1 MKEGVA
7 MDVKELY
14 ETNKEFKQYVD
25 KYAEHYNGINGI
37 PVEEA
42 LRHEL
47 VKNVALFY
55 YHVENDKQTT

>member
-1 MKEGVA
+1 

-14 ETNKEFKQYVD
+14 ETNKEFKTYVD
-25 KYAEHYNGINGI
+25 KYAEHYNGVKGI
-37 PVEEA
+37 SIEEA

-55 YHVENDKQTT
+55 YHGTNTASENPVV